1 VAIMKNRERKMKFS
15 ILILVFLIII
25 SVSSA
30 QQQEK
35 SMVSYTHYLLY
46 VPKDLQKNGLY
57 PLLLFLHGSDAR
69 GHDLNLLKNAGPPSF
84 LDSCSDFP
92 FVVVSP
98 QCPENRNWDNEN
110 LLALLDHIEDT
121 LPIDKNKI
129 YITGYSMGGF
139 GTWSLAETDPERFAA
154 IAPICGGGN
163 LDRICIMRDIP
174 VWAFHGAK
182 DTEVPYE
189 ESERLVRALKELGS
203 DVKYTLYP
211 DMGHECWTKTYQN
224 KELYDWFLSKS
235 KCNNIQYVD
244 ERTLKSYAGKYKYS
258 DNEIMEVTFEN
269 NNLFVKSSVA
279 NRKLQIVPFTLTK
292 FRIQGPL
299 SGDSDMYFKV
309 SADGIVE
316 GFTVGPCDHTYCPK
330 ME

>member
-1 VAIMKNRERKMKFS
+1 MKYTMVT
-15 ILILVFLIII
+15 LIFLIGF
-25 SVSSA
+25 SVSRA

-35 SMVSYTHYLLY
+35 SMISYTHYLLY
-46 VPKDLQKNGLY
+46 VPKDVPENGLY
-57 PLLLFLHGSDAR
+57 PLMLFLHGSGAR
-69 GHDLNLLKNAGPPSF
+69 GNDLNLLKSAGPPSF

-110 LLALLDHIEDT
+110 LLALLDYIEAT
-121 LPIDKNKI
+121 LPIDENKI
-129 YITGYSMGGF
+129 YVTGYSMGGF
-139 GTWSLAETDPERFAA
+139 GTWNLAQAAPERFAA

-163 LDRICIMRDIP
+163 LDRICIMRDIS

-189 ESERLVRALKELGS
+189 ESERLVQALKELGS
-203 DVKYTLYP
+203 DIRFTLYP
-211 DMGHECWTKTYQN
+211 DIGHDSWTMTYQN

-235 KCNNIQYVD
+235 KMANIQAVD
-244 ERTLKSYAGKYKYS
+244 KKTLKSYAGRYKYS
-258 DNEIMEVTFEN
+258 DDEIIEVTYEN
-269 NNLFVKSSVA
+269 DSLFVKSSAA
-279 NRKLQIVPFTLTK
+279 NRKLQIVPFTVTK
-292 FRIQGPL
+292 FRIPGPR

-309 SADGIVE
+309 SENGIVE

-330 ME
+330 IKN